1 MKTIKL
7 AILAAFS
14 FTLISCADTATEF
27 AGEEAPPAGT
37 TEAEL
42 NAPIDHTDGLTPET
56 SADGPEAYSRE
67 LGVLET
73 QPYFFPAYSSNF
85 GITKTIYERAKRYY
99 DQNWKSFPN
108 RRYVVL
114 IDMGP
119 HSSKKRF
126 LLLDLKTGKASRHN
140 TSHGVGSD
148 SNNDGIATS
157 FSNQEGSKK
166 TSLGF
171 YKTLYTYNGSN
182 GRSLRLEGLESSNN
196 NALARAIVVH
206 GANYISDKNSRAGRS
221 WGCPALDHAVVQ
233 SVIDKI
239 KGGAMMLIATSR

>member
-1 MKTIKL
+1 MNRCKIPL
-7 AILAAFS
+7 AVFAALAL
-14 FTLISCADTATEF
+14 TLTGCADTSTEMDET
-27 AGEEAPPAGT
+27 APAGT

-42 NAPIDHTDGLTPET
+42 NAPVDHTDGLTPET
-56 SADGPEAYSRE
+56 SADGPEAYSRD

-73 QPYFFPAYSSNF
+73 QPYSFPTYSTSF

-99 DQNWKSFPN
+99 DQNWRSFSN

-114 IDMGP
+114 IDMGL
-119 HSSKKRF
+119 HSGKKRF
-126 LLLDLKTGKASRHN
+126 VLFDLQTGTVSKHN

-157 FSNQEGSKK
+157 FSNVEGSKK

-182 GRSLRLEGLESSNN
+182 GRSLRLEGLEASNN
-196 NALARAIVVH
+196 NALERAIVVH
-206 GANYISDKNSRAGRS
+206 GANYISDRNSTAGRS

>member
-1 MKTIKL
+1 MNKIKL
-7 AILAAFS
+7 LAVIAL
-14 FTLISCADTATEF
+14 TLTLTNCADTSTELD
-27 AGEEAPPAGT
+27 ETAPDGT

-42 NAPIDHTDGLTPET
+42 NAPVDETDGLTPET
-56 SADGPEAYSRE
+56 SADGPEAYSQDV
-67 LGVLET
+67 GIFET
-73 QPYFFPAYSSNF
+73 QPYRFPTYSSSF

-99 DQNWKSFPN
+99 DQNWSSFTN

-114 IDMGP
+114 IDMGL

-126 LLLDLKTGKASRHN
+126 LLIDLQAGTVTKYN

-148 SNNDGIATS
+148 SNNDGLATS
-157 FSNQEGSKK
+157 FSNVEGSKK

-182 GRSLRLEGLESSNN
+182 GRSLRLDGLESSND
-196 NALARAIVVH
+196 NALERAIVVH
-206 GANYISDKNSRAGRS
+206 GANYISNRNSTAGRS

-233 SVIDKI
+233 TVIDKI